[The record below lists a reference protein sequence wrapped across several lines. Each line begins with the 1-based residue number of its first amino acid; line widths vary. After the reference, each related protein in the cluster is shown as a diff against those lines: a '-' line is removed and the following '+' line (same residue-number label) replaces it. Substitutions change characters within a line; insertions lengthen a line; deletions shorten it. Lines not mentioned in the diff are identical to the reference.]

1 MKEKIKEISPYV
13 LIVVVIVVIRIF
25 IATPVKVDGDSMYNT
40 LNDNDIVLLSKLSS
54 IDRFDIIVLKEN
66 DNNATIIKRVIG
78 MPGDKVKIRNNK
90 IYINSSNIIDNLESM
105 YYKTNNIKLKNKI
118 YTEFECE
125 CLYMDYLTYYDDPE
139 CDLSEEEKIGAKIVL
154 KALEEPVRQI
164 ATNAGLEGAVILNKI
179 KSSEAGIGFNAAKE
193 EYVDM
198 KKAGIVD
205 PTKVTRSALQN
216 AASIASMILTT
227 ESVVTDKKEKECG
240 CDHANAGMPQGME
253 GMY

>member
-90 IYINSSNIIDNLESM
+90 IYINRKYTPFAL
-105 YYKTNNIKLKNKI
+105 NN
-118 YTEFECE
+118 
-125 CLYMDYLTYYDDPE
+125 
-139 CDLSEEEKIGAKIVL
+139 EK
-154 KALEEPVRQI
+154 
-164 ATNAGLEGAVILNKI
+164 
-179 KSSEAGIGFNAAKE
+179 
-193 EYVDM
+193 
-198 KKAGIVD
+198 
-205 PTKVTRSALQN
+205 
-216 AASIASMILTT
+216 
-227 ESVVTDKKEKECG
+227 
-240 CDHANAGMPQGME
+240 
-253 GMY
+253 

>member
-90 IYINSSNIIDNLESM
+90 IYIN
-105 YYKTNNIKLKNKI
+105 NKI
-118 YTEFECE
+118 IEDEYAYGETSDYDEITLGNDEFFV
-125 CLYMDYLTYYDDPE
+125 LGDNRLISKDSRYF
-139 CDLSEEEKIGAKIVL
+139 GAIKKSDIKG
-154 KALEEPVRQI
+154 KAIFRLFP
-164 ATNAGLEGAVILNKI
+164 
-179 KSSEAGIGFNAAKE
+179 F
-193 EYVDM
+193 
-198 KKAGIVD
+198 
-205 PTKVTRSALQN
+205 TRFG
-216 AASIASMILTT
+216 SI
-227 ESVVTDKKEKECG
+227 
-240 CDHANAGMPQGME
+240 
-253 GMY
+253 